1 MPSKHKP
8 DDEQES
14 QAQDDRQENQQ
25 STGEDRQSATAQTT
39 EDLSQL
45 VAALTQVI
53 RGLRSQA
60 ASPTVDAAGRA
71 ASAFSDIQA
80 SLRPRLAPL
89 PPQGVKADAI
99 SSTEVRLQWRDASG
113 DADGFRLQ
121 RCQGR
126 DCKDFADLE
135 SRVLAPD
142 TSFQDRNL
150 TGSSTYRYRVI
161 AFNSAGESDASEVA
175 AATTPKA

>member
-1 MPSKHKP
+1 MPSKQRP

-25 STGEDRQSATAQTT
+25 SAGEDRQSATAQTT
-39 EDLSQL
+39 ENASEL
-45 VAALTQVI
+45 VAAP
-53 RGLRSQA
+53 
-60 ASPTVDAAGRA
+60 PTVDAAGRA
-71 ASAFSDIQA
+71 ASAFIDIQA

-99 SSTEVRLQWRDASG
+99 LSSEVRLQWRDASG

-135 SRVLAPD
+135 PRVLAPD